1 MITKQAVMIT
11 KRLNK
16 IHFVLPITYFIF
28 SSCGMENSW
37 DQIIYPGMKKCLIGK
52 NNIQIQ
58 YVSNCLK
65 LADL

>member
-11 KRLNK
+11 
-16 IHFVLPITYFIF
+16 LPITYFIF

-37 DQIIYPGMKKCLIGK
+37 DQIIYPGMKKCLIGN

-58 YVSNCLK
+58 YVSNTLQMSNCFK
-65 LADL
+65 LVDL